1 MAECLFYLIEQAEAN
16 VNGADGENSTE
27 KLLLKEPVVGNT
39 FEKIKLLDKRNTY
52 KKAEIKPGGFTATD
66 KILQCV
72 EMDTNLELVP
82 EFPYNWHYDGTNTG
96 QPYFEMTITCK
107 SLVLVFKDSGEKD
120 AAKADIYV
128 DGKYTRTADP
138 YVNGWLHCNP
148 MLIINESTSGSHLVH
163 IEIDKADLEKK
174 CTILGFGY
182 VE

>member
-1 MAECLFYLIEQAEAN
+1 M
-16 VNGADGENSTE
+16 
-27 KLLLKEPVVGNT
+27 
-39 FEKIKLLDKRNTY
+39 
-52 KKAEIKPGGFTATD
+52 
-66 KILQCV
+66 
-72 EMDTNLELVP
+72 
-82 EFPYNWHYDGTNTG
+82 
-96 QPYFEMTITCK
+96 
-107 SLVLVFKDSGEKD
+107 FKDSGEKD